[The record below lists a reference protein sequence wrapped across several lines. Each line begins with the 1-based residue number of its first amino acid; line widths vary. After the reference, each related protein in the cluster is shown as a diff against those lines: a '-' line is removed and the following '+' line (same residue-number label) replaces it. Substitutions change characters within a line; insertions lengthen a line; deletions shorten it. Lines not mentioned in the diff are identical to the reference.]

1 MCGIVGIVGTQPV
14 ANRLVEGLRRVE
26 YRGYDSAGIA
36 VIDEN
41 GHVERRR
48 ATGKLRELDRV
59 LDNNPA
65 EGISGI
71 AHTRWATHGAP
82 TETNA
87 HPHHAGRVY
96 IVHNG
101 IIENFR
107 ELREEMQRAGRDFV
121 TETDTEVVAQL
132 IDYELE
138 KSGDPKGA
146 FEAVLARLKGAFAL
160 AVMIDGMPDFI
171 MGAREGAPL
180 VVGFG
185 EDEGFLGSDPLA
197 LAPFTNR
204 VCYLEEGD
212 YAIIRR
218 GSAEIYDRSGERA
231 NRPEKIVEISA
242 ALAEKGNYRH
252 FMEKEIHEQPE
263 VIARTLTHYVD
274 PLRLVVRPL
283 EGLDFTSFDRVIV
296 VACGTAG
303 YAGQVAGYWIE
314 QLAGLPVRN
323 EVASEFRY
331 REPAVSKR
339 DLALFISQSGE
350 TADTLAAMRFCK
362 ERGLTTAVIVNA
374 AHSTMAREADITLP
388 TLAGPEIG
396 VASTKAFTCQLA
408 ALAMLAINAG
418 RARGFIDEA
427 REKELVTGLLEAPRD
442 VSKALETE
450 DEAKRIA
457 SEITQSRSV
466 LYLGR
471 GVYFPLALEGALKL
485 KEISYLHAEAYAAG
499 ELKHGP
505 IALIED
511 GLPVVMVA
519 PYDHLWDK
527 TQSTM
532 QEVAAR
538 GARVILVSDQAGMTD
553 SGVKRE
559 DVILLPDCA
568 PIAAPIVAAVAVQ
581 LLAYHAAVYKG
592 TDVDQPR
599 NLAKSVTVE

>member
-1 MCGIVGIVGTQPV
+1 MCGIVGIAGLKPV
-14 ANRLVEGLRRVE
+14 AERLVEGLRRVE
-26 YRGYDSAGIA
+26 YRGYDSAGFA
-36 VIDEN
+36 VADAT

-48 ATGKLRELDRV
+48 ATGKLKELERV
-59 LDNNPA
+59 LAANPA
-65 EGISGI
+65 DGVTGI

-82 TETNA
+82 TENNA

-107 ELREEMQRAGRDFV
+107 ELRETLEEEGRYFE

-132 IDYELE
+132 MDTEFA
-138 KSGDPKGA
+138 KSEDPKAA
-146 FEAVLARLKGAFAL
+146 FEATLKRLKGAFAL
-160 AVMIDGMPDFI
+160 VVMIDGIPGLL

-180 VVGFG
+180 VIGFG
-185 EDEGFLGSDPLA
+185 ENENYLGSDPIA
-197 LAPFTNR
+197 LAPFTRR
-204 VCYLEEGD
+204 VTYLEEGD
-212 YAIIRR
+212 HAFVQP
-218 GSAEIYDRSGERA
+218 GSVEIFDRKGERA
-231 NRPEKIVEISA
+231 FHPETVVDLPA

-252 FMEKEIHEQPE
+252 FMAKEIHEQPE
-263 VIARTLTHYVD
+263 VIARTLTYYVD
-274 PLRLVVRPL
+274 PMKLIVRAL
-283 EGLDFTSFDRVIV
+283 QGLDFTDFDRVVI

-331 REPAVSKR
+331 RDPAISKR

-350 TADTLAAMRFCK
+350 TADTLAAMRYCK
-362 ERGLTTAVIVNA
+362 ERGLTTAVVVNT
-374 AHSTMAREADITLP
+374 AHSTMAREADIVLP
-388 TLAGPEIG
+388 TLAGSEIG

-408 ALAMLAINAG
+408 ALAVIAIHAG
-418 RARGFIDEA
+418 RARGHIDA
-427 REKELVTGLLEAPRD
+427 DSEKDLVTGLLGAPRD
-442 VSKALETE
+442 ISNLLELE
-450 DEAKRIA
+450 DVAKRLA
-457 SEITQSRSV
+457 SELTQSHSV

-471 GVYFPLALEGALKL
+471 GVYFPIALEGALKL

-505 IALIED
+505 IALIEEH
-511 GLPVVMVA
+511 LPVVVVA
-519 PYDHLWDK
+519 PRDHLWDK

-532 QEVAAR
+532 QEIAAR
-538 GARVILVSDQAGMTD
+538 GARIILVTDAAGMAD
-553 SGVKRE
+553 CDVKRE

-568 PIAAPIVAAVAVQ
+568 GIAAPIVAAVAVQ

>member
-1 MCGIVGIVGTQPV
+1 MCGIVGIVGENTV
-14 ANRLVEGLRRVE
+14 ADRLIEGLRRVE

-36 VIDEN
+36 VAGRD

-48 ATGKLRELDRV
+48 ATGKLKELDKV
-59 LDNNPA
+59 LEASPA
-65 EGISGI
+65 DGISGI

-87 HPHHAGRVY
+87 HPHKAGRVY
-96 IVHNG
+96 VVHNG

-107 ELREEMQRAGRDFV
+107 ELRHEMEAAGRVFE
-121 TETDTEVVAQL
+121 TQTDTEVVAQV

-138 KSGDPKGA
+138 KSGDPKAA
-146 FEAVLARLKGAFAL
+146 FEATLHRLRGAFAL
-160 AVMIDGMPDFI
+160 AVLIEGMPDLL

-185 EDEGFLGSDPLA
+185 EGEGFLGSDPLA
-197 LAPFTNR
+197 LAPFTQR
-204 VCYLEEGD
+204 VAYLEEGD
-212 YAIIRR
+212 YVFVTKRQTEIFDRKGQPARR
-218 GSAEIYDRSGERA
+218 Q
-231 NRPEKIVEISA
+231 EKLVQLSA

-274 PLRLVVRPL
+274 PFRLVVRPF
-283 EGLDFTSFDRVIV
+283 EGIDFKQYDRILI

-314 QLAGLPVRN
+314 QIAGIPVRN

-331 REPAVSKR
+331 RDPAVSPR

-362 ERGLTTAVIVNA
+362 DRGLKTAVVVNT
-374 AHSTMAREADITLP
+374 AHSSMAREADIALP

-418 RARGFIDEA
+418 RSRGHIDA
-427 REKELVTGLLEAPRD
+427 DKEKELVTGLLEAPRE
-442 VSKALETE
+442 VSKALEME
-450 DEAKRIA
+450 DEAKRLA
-457 SEITQSRSV
+457 AELTQSRSV

-471 GVYFPLALEGALKL
+471 GVFYPLAQEGALKL

-505 IALIED
+505 IALIEEN
-511 GLPVVMVA
+511 LPVVVVA
-519 PYDHLWDK
+519 PHDHLWDK
-527 TQSTM
+527 TMSTM

-538 GARVILVSDQAGMTD
+538 GARVILVTD
-553 SGVKRE
+553 SAGLAACEIKRE
-559 DVILLPDCA
+559 DVIVLPDCA
-568 PIAAPIVAAVAVQ
+568 PIASPIVAAVAIQ

>member
-1 MCGIVGIVGTQPV
+1 MCGIVGIVGTKPV
-14 ANRLVEGLRRVE
+14 AERLIEGLRRVE

-36 VIDEN
+36 VADET
-41 GHVERRR
+41 GQVQRRR
-48 ATGKLRELDRV
+48 ATGKLIGLDRV
-59 LDNNPA
+59 VESNPI
-65 EGISGI
+65 EGMTGI

-82 TETNA
+82 TENNA

-96 IVHNG
+96 VVHNG

-107 ELREEMQRAGRDFV
+107 DLRDELESSGRVFE

-132 IDYELE
+132 VDHELE
-138 KSGDPKGA
+138 KSGDPKTA
-146 FEAVLARLKGAFAL
+146 FEASLKRLKGAFAL
-160 AVMIDGMPDFI
+160 AVLIDGMPDLI

-180 VVGFG
+180 VIGFG
-185 EDEGFLGSDPLA
+185 EGEGFLGSDPLA
-197 LAPFTNR
+197 LAPFTQR
-204 VCYLEEGD
+204 VAYLEEGD
-212 YAIIRR
+212 YVIVRHAGVDIF
-218 GSAEIYDRSGERA
+218 DRKGQPA
-231 NRPEKIVEISA
+231 HRPEKIVELSA

-274 PLRLVVRPL
+274 PLRLVVRPF
-283 EGLDFTSFDRVIV
+283 EGIDFTQFDRIII

-314 QLAGLPVRN
+314 QIAGLPVRN

-362 ERGLTTAVIVNA
+362 EHGLTTAVVVNA
-374 AHSTMAREADITLP
+374 AHSTMAREADIALP
-388 TLAGPEIG
+388 TRAGPEIG

-408 ALAMLAINAG
+408 ALAMIAINAG
-418 RARGFIDEA
+418 RARGKIDA
-427 REKELVTGLLEAPRD
+427 DRENELVSGLLEVPRD
-442 VSKALETE
+442 ISKALAME
-450 DEAKRIA
+450 DEAKRLA
-457 SEITQSRSV
+457 AEVSQSRSV

-519 PYDHLWDK
+519 PLDHLWDK

-532 QEVAAR
+532 QEVRAR
-538 GARVILVSDQAGMTD
+538 GARVILVTDAAGMASAD
-553 SGVKRE
+553 IKRE
-559 DVILLPDCA
+559 DVILLPDFA
-568 PIAAPIVAAVAVQ
+568 PMAGPIVAAVAVQ